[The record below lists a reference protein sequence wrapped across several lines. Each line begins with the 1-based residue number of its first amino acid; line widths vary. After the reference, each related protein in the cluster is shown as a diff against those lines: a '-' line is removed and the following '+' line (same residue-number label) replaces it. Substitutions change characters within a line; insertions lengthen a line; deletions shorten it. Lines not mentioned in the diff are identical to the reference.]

1 MEKFLAKDFITD
13 EKTNKVYIS
22 SLIDRESG
30 DLDGQSRCKLKSC
43 IEDFCSDCE
52 PLLNTRDVWAR
63 DYMPIQLTK
72 DIFLG
77 YTYNPDYL
85 VEKYPN
91 CITNWQLH
99 NVHTQKQKQSFDNLT
114 IVQIPLILDG
124 GNVVKAILNGNP
136 CMIMCSK
143 VLQENNVI
151 ENEFR
156 DWWKQWWKKN
166 FNGTEM
172 ELVLLPWEGKK
183 LNPIGHA
190 DGMVRY
196 IGEGHVLMTNYLDYD
211 KKDKDYFG
219 DTLNNVLEE
228 AGFVVETL
236 EFWNEFS
243 DDYIFQLLFDETWCY
258 INYLQEGKRILVPSL
273 GYPKLDDT
281 ARRQIEAAFKKA
293 NQDVVVQTI
302 GCNMTPIVKDM
313 NDKMNSGGALNCLT
327 WTIQTD
333 K

>member
-1 MEKFLAKDFITD
+1 MAKIIAKDFITD

-30 DLDGQSRCKLKSC
+30 DLDEQTRCKLKSR
-43 IEDFCSDCE
+43 IEVFCSDCE

-219 DTLNNVLEE
+219 GTLNNVLKK

-243 DDYIFQLLFDETWCY
+243 DDYIFHLLFDETWCY

-273 GYPKLDDT
+273 GYPKLDDA

-313 NDKMNSGGALNCLT
+313 NEKMNSGGALNCLT